1 MGSQCYRALVKIKH
15 LENSWPQ
22 VSCCSHS
29 LLQGILPTQGL
40 NLGLLRCRLILYHL
54 SPQGSAKCCYIIF
67 IFIILCIREQR
78 RRQNWGGRECSED
91 EERIM
96 KGQARGHHR
105 KPGLCGDAQDW
116 VNILHDVYVATYE
129 QETVLPWATL
139 EFQATRKSVQPHTC
153 IQLTDVKLT

>member
-40 NLGLLRCRLILYHL
+40 NLGLLCCRLILYHL

-67 IFIILCIREQR
+67 IFIILCSREQR
-78 RRQNWGGRECSED
+78 RRQNWGGRECSGD
-91 EERIM
+91 EERTM
-96 KGQARGHHR
+96 KGQAGGTIESLVCVVMLRTG
-105 KPGLCGDAQDW
+105 
-116 VNILHDVYVATYE
+116 
-129 QETVLPWATL
+129 WASCTTSMWPL
-139 EFQATRKSVQPHTC
+139 MSRRQRYPEPHWSSRQQG
-153 IQLTDVKLT
+153 IVSSLIHVFN